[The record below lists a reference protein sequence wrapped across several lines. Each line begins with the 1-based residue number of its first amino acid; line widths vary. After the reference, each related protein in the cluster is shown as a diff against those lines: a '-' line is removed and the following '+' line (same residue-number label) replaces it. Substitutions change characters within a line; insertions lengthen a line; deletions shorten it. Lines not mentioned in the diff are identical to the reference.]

1 MRVRFFVHLLLG
13 LLLLSLV
20 ACGDEPPATAPTV
33 AVRVTDT
40 ATSAPP
46 TAPSVAASSTAT
58 LPPAPTVGAP
68 PTLTPLPSPTVPPTP
83 EAIVLDSPAAFGS
96 DRNPLTGELVA
107 DPALL
112 QRRPIAVKISNSPPQ
127 WVRPQS
133 GLNDADIVYEHITE
147 GLITRFTA
155 IFYDTTPANIGPIRS
170 ARLIDLEI
178 PAMYDAA
185 LAFSGAS
192 VGVIQKLNRVDFRS
206 RILYSYEPGYYRTG
220 ANKPYEHTLY
230 GDAGLFWSALTT
242 NGQNQPP
249 TFSSYLTFSELP
261 PAGGSPA
268 AAATIDYRW
277 ELMEWRYD
285 PQSGRYLRWSGG
297 APHFDANSNEQVN
310 VANVVI
316 VFANHVEDANIC
328 EQIAGGVCVALSVEA
343 QIWGEGRVV
352 ILRDGQ
358 AYEGTWRRTN
368 RSDMLTF
375 YDANDDPIPLQI
387 GNSWFQM
394 VPTSFN
400 DPVVISGP

>member
-1 MRVRFFVHLLLG
+1 MPVRFFVRLSLLLM
-13 LLLLSLV
+13 LLALA
-20 ACGDEPPATAPTV
+20 ACRQDAPPPATATTPAGTAPTLSTTV
-33 AVRVTDT
+33 A
-40 ATSAPP
+40 ATSAAPP
-46 TAPSVAASSTAT
+46 TVT
-58 LPPAPTVGAP
+58 LPPAPTAGAP

-83 EAIVLDSPAAFGS
+83 EALFLSGPDAFGS

-112 QRRPIAVKISNSPPQ
+112 QRRPIAIKISNSPAQ

-133 GLNDADIVYEHITE
+133 GLNEADIVYEHITE

-155 IFYDTTPANIGPIRS
+155 IFYDTTPADVGPIRS

-192 VGVIQKLNRVDFRS
+192 VGVNQRLNQSDFRA
-206 RILYSYEPGYYRTG
+206 RILYSNEDGYYRTG
-220 ANKPYEHTLY
+220 AAKPYEHTLY
-230 GDAGLFWSALTT
+230 GNPALFWSDLTA

-249 TFSSYLTFSELP
+249 TFTSFMTFSDQP

-268 AAATIDYRW
+268 LSATIDYRW
-277 ELMEWRYD
+277 ELMEWRYNAE
-285 PQSGRYLRWSGG
+285 SGRYYRWSGG
-297 APHFDANSNEQVN
+297 VPHFDANTNEQLN
-310 VANVVI
+310 VANVVL
-316 VFANHVEDANIC
+316 VFANHVDDATIC
-328 EQIAGGVCVALSVEA
+328 EQVTNGVCVALSVQA

-358 AYEGTWRRTN
+358 AYEGTWQRIN

-375 YDANDDPIPLQI
+375 YDASGAPIPLQI

-394 VPTSFN
+394 VPTSFTN
-400 DPVVISGP
+400 PVAISGQ